1 MYKSVKK
8 SVGTHSHPSHP
19 RWDIFAPNGARIATI
34 NNIIHAEKIVRLLN
48 GQDRDMV
55 EITNSVESIVIP
67 KGAN

>member
-19 RWDIFAPNGARIATI
+19 KWDIKGPNGARIGTI
-34 NNIIHAEKIVRLLN
+34 HNMVYADKIVRLLN

-55 EITNSVESIVIP
+55 EITNSVESIVIL